1 MNLILKPL
9 RFFFFNALKPW
20 EELFENLEAIM
31 HMDKIMSTE
40 SEDWELNNQDIPIW
54 FYKMVISI
62 GVALSFGFL
71 LILLGSLW

>member
-9 RFFFFNALKPW
+9 RFFLFNALKPW
-20 EELFENLEAIM
+20 EQLYENLEAIM

-40 SEDWELNNQDIPIW
+40 SEYWELNNQYIPIW

-62 GVALSFGFL
+62 GVALSFGFV
-71 LILLGSLW
+71 LILLGSL

>member
-31 HMDKIMSTE
+31 HMDKIMSTK
-40 SEDWELNNQDIPIW
+40 SEYWELNNQYIPIW

-71 LILLGSLW
+71 LILLGSL

>member
-9 RFFFFNALKPW
+9 RFFLFNALKPW
-20 EELFENLEAIM
+20 EQLFENLEAIM

-40 SEDWELNNQDIPIW
+40 SEYWELNNQYIPIW

-71 LILLGSLW
+71 LILLGSL

>member
-9 RFFFFNALKPW
+9 RFFLFNALKPW
-20 EELFENLEAIM
+20 EQLFENLEAIM

-40 SEDWELNNQDIPIW
+40 SEYWELNNQYIPIW

-62 GVALSFGFL
+62 GVALSFGFV
-71 LILLGSLW
+71 LILLGSL

>member
-1 MNLILKPL
+1 MNLILNPL
-9 RFFFFNALKPW
+9 RFFLFNALKPW
-20 EELFENLEAIM
+20 KQLFENLEEIM

-40 SEDWELNNQDIPIW
+40 SEYWELNNQYIPIW

-71 LILLGSLW
+71 LILLGSL